1 MGDREEDYKKN
12 QKVQCSGEE
21 EDEHA
26 QECGEA
32 KAGLGVGGRKRSDA
46 VGLQTVS
53 GWVGGG
59 GAQRAEQVLDRAGRG
74 GGGRCGVLGRQ
85 EELKKFR
92 AGSGFGRKSDGEW
105 SGGKEERR

>member
-12 QKVQCSGEE
+12 QKVQCSGED
-21 EDEHA
+21 EDEHD

-53 GWVGGG
+53 GWVGGLLRHGRRGG
-59 GAQRAEQVLDRAGRG
+59 GAQRAEHVLDRAGRG

-85 EELKKFR
+85 EELKKVQ
-92 AGSGFGRKSDGEW
+92 
-105 SGGKEERR
+105 GGKWLRPKK